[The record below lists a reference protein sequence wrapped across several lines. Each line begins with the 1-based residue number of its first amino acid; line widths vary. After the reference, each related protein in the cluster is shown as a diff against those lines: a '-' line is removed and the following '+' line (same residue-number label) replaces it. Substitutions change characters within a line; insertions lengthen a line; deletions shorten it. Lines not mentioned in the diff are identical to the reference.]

1 MLQFYKTKDSTGL
14 EVSINPTYVAQIE
27 SDSVNKNCS
36 YVIMSSGRRYLIG
49 ENCISLTNTLEKLAN
64 YNGV

>member
-27 SDSVNKNCS
+27 SDSVNNEHS
-36 YVIMSSGRRYLIG
+36 YVIMNSGRRYLIG
-49 ENCISLTNTLEKLAN
+49 ENCITLTNTLEKLAN

>member
-27 SDSVNKNCS
+27 SDSVNNEYS
-36 YVIMSSGRRYLIG
+36 YVIMNSGRRYLIG
-49 ENCISLTNTLEKLAN
+49 ENCITLTNTLEKLAN

>member
-14 EVSINPTYVAQIE
+14 EVSINPTYIAQIE

-36 YVIMSSGRRYLIG
+36 YVIMNSGRRYLIG
-49 ENCISLTNTLEKLAN
+49 ENCITLTNTLEKLAN